1 MSPEE
6 PSPVLDASQRR
17 VAEAGPEDRLIVTA
31 AAGQGKTETVLARLQ
46 ALSED
51 GISVQDDVVVLSFS
65 RAAVDTVRRRA
76 REAGL
81 ASIRIRTFD
90 SFAAQILSQHGELE
104 AVRGFEARIRRATEI
119 IESGEAEVEDLAH
132 VIVDESQDLV
142 GDRAELVLALIS
154 AAEECG
160 FTVLGDPLQGIYD
173 FQLDEDASVSKR
185 TSAELLDALA
195 YDHGAERFELTGHYR
210 ATSDRLRS
218 LIVVGDR
225 LRTLSTDGSKAGEA
239 HQLLDSYRHRDA
251 TGRYTRSGLSH
262 LMGYLELEDG
272 ETTAVL
278 AATNYAVLLASEQ
291 LHELDVEHV
300 IRRRAKDLG
309 IAPWVAT
316 ALAELD
322 ARTLSRDEVIESLE
336 RATDHP
342 IDAWRLLK
350 DAEADR
356 RDHRTLDMRR
366 LSRRLQNGI
375 IPLGL
380 SPKDGAAVTASTVHR
395 AKGLEFDH
403 VIDLVPGPGSAASEV
418 TWRTLRQKYVAS
430 SRARESLFI
439 VPEIPS
445 ENGYAK
451 KIDER
456 WWEFRFRG
464 RGKPYPRRIEV
475 TNEDVHTIY
484 PSFDSPD
491 EALRAQKLL
500 MAGEPI
506 GRAVELVLD
515 AQPGRAQLGTYWI
528 RYQETVLGQMTES
541 FSWAVK
547 NRLLFKSGSPWPETF
562 EGARVTSIETV
573 AGDPDDTRDLEIGPG
588 GYWLVPRLAGLVQG
602 RWPTD
607 KGDKHD

>member
-1 MSPEE
+1 MSSEGAA
-6 PSPVLDASQRR
+6 PVLDASQRR
-17 VAEAGPEDRLIVTA
+17 VAEAGTEDRLVVTA
-31 AAGQGKTETVLARLQ
+31 AAGQGKTETVLARLL

-51 GISVQDDVVVLSFS
+51 GVSVQDDVVVLSFS
-65 RAAVDTVRRRA
+65 RAAIDAVRRRA

-90 SFAAQILSQHGELE
+90 SFAAQILSQRGELE

-142 GDRAELVLALIS
+142 GDRAELVLALVS

-160 FTVLGDPLQGIYD
+160 FTVLGDPLQGVYD
-173 FQLDEDASVSKR
+173 FQLDDDSSVSKR
-185 TSAELLDALA
+185 TSAELLTTLLN
-195 YDHGAERFELTGHYR
+195 DHGAERFELTNHYR

-218 LIVVGDR
+218 LITVGDR
-225 LRTLSTDGSKAGEA
+225 LRALEVEGKDAEEA
-239 HQLLDSYRHRDA
+239 HELLDSFRHRDA
-251 TGRYTRSGLSH
+251 SGRYTRSELGQ
-262 LMGYLELEDG
+262 LMGFLDLDDG

-291 LHELDVEHV
+291 LHELGVEHV
-300 IRRRAKDLG
+300 IRRRAEDLG
-309 IAPWVAT
+309 IAPWVAG
-316 ALAELD
+316 ALAQFD
-322 ARTLSRDEVIESLE
+322 ARTLSRDEVVDSLE
-336 RATDHP
+336 HVTDQP
-342 IDAWRLLK
+342 VDAWRLLK
-350 DAEADR
+350 DAEAER

-366 LSRRLQNGI
+366 LSRRLQHGI

-380 SPKDGAAVTASTVHR
+380 SPNDAVAVTASTVHR

-403 VIDLVPGPGSAASEV
+403 VIDLVPRPGSPAREV

-430 SRARESLFI
+430 SRARESLFV

-451 KIDER
+451 KIAKR
-456 WWEFRFRG
+456 WCEFRFQG
-464 RGKPYPRRIEV
+464 RGKVYPRRIEV
-475 TNEDVHTIY
+475 TNEDVHTLS

-491 EALRAQKLL
+491 VALRAQELL
-500 MAGEPI
+500 MAGGPV
-506 GRAVELVLD
+506 GRDVDLVLEE
-515 AQPGRAQLGTYWI
+515 QPGRAQLGTYWV
-528 RYQETVLGQMTES
+528 RHQGTVLGQMTES

-547 NRLLFKSGSPWPETF
+547 SRLLFKAGSPWPETF

-573 AGDPDDTRDLEIGPG
+573 AGDPDDTQDLEIGPG

-607 KGDKHD
+607 KEDEND